1 MPVRRSIDDRFQT
14 LQNNEIESD
23 RNQNQLMG
31 AGRRLSQVVERMPTQ
46 YE

>member
-1 MPVRRSIDDRFQT
+1 MPIRRSIDDRFQT

-23 RNQNQLMG
+23 QNQLMG
-31 AGRRLSQVVERMPTQ
+31 AGRRLSQVVERIPTQ